1 MNGGKKKKKT
11 TFANLVISVCVV
23 VALLVTG
30 SVVWEYHR
38 LGTVMPAGVVTA
50 LFGFWGGELLIVA
63 LRQIFGSDVTRPRPP
78 ETGAEDE
85 DTSDDTDIFGGS
97 I

>member
-1 MNGGKKKKKT
+1 MKGKHEKKGKV
-11 TFANLVISVCVV
+11 TFANVVISVCVV

-30 SVVWEYHR
+30 CVVWEYHR
-38 LGTVMPAGVVTA
+38 LKAVMPAGVISA

-63 LRQIFGSDVTRPRPP
+63 LRQIFGSDVPGRKCIADDKT
-78 ETGAEDE
+78 DE
-85 DTSDDTDIFGGS
+85 SNFGGS